1 MGVEFKTKGDW
12 NITLN
17 FLKKDRDTELI
28 STLRKYG
35 KQGVTVLSDA
45 TPKDTGLT
53 ASSWS
58 YEIWTDRKGN
68 YKLYW
73 TNSNLAQPGMPIAL
87 LIQYG
92 HGTRYGTYVQGV
104 DYINPALKPIFEK
117 MANDLWGEVNI

>member
-1 MGVEFKTKGDW
+1 MGVSFKSKGDW

-17 FLKKDRDTELI
+17 FLKKDRDTEFI

-35 KQGVTVLSDA
+35 KYGVTVLSDA

-58 YEIWTDRKGN
+58 YEIWTDGKGD

-73 TNSNLAQPGMPIAL
+73 TNSNLAEPGMPIAL

-92 HGTRYGTYVQGV
+92 HATRHGTYVQGV